1 MRLTEGCA
9 HGRSP
14 PGFRPGK
21 RLTFLLVQE
30 SKQRTRPRFR
40 RPACGRVPCAA
51 RNAGP
56 AQNSLRSLRSL
67 RSDSWAELD
76 GRACVP
82 HAARRFC
89 AARHLHRGSSQQPN
103 TEQPGLQRLRRF
115 PATGCLD
122 FGCSA
127 AGCSA
132 VGCSPFV
139 AAEQHSVLGR
149 ARSAHQLLDQG
160 GRPNGVSTANAVRSA
175 LQPQDASSAGNPRP
189 QAGDSGAGAC
199 SLPTFLHEQESR
211 SAAGTKSRR
220 ALRRGS
226 SSCRSNRKKGAQCM
240 PRLQHHTAG
249 R

>member
-1 MRLTEGCA
+1 MASVAALLSSFA
-9 HGRSP
+9 HRESP
-14 PGFRPGK
+14 PGFRPGR

-40 RPACGRVPCAA
+40 CPACGWVPCAA

-56 AQNSLRSLRSL
+56 AQNSLRSRCSL

-103 TEQPGLQRLRRF
+103 TEQPGLPPSRRF
-115 PATGCLD
+115 PAVGCLD

-127 AGCSA
+127 AGCS
-132 VGCSPFV
+132 PFV
-139 AAEQHSVLGR
+139 AAEQHSGLGR
-149 ARSAHQLLDQG
+149 ARSALQLLDQG
-160 GRPNGVSTANAVRSA
+160 GRPNGESEANAVRSA

-211 SAAGTKSRR
+211 SAAGTNSRR
-220 ALRRGS
+220 AAPQAHCRR
-226 SSCRSNRKKGAQCM
+226 
-240 PRLQHHTAG
+240 
-249 R
+249 

>member
-1 MRLTEGCA
+1 MGSAATRRE
-9 HGRSP
+9 SP
-14 PGFRPGK
+14 PGFRPGR

-51 RNAGP
+51 RNVGP

-67 RSDSWAELD
+67 RSDSWAESVE
-76 GRACVP
+76 RACVP

-89 AARHLHRGSSQQPN
+89 AARHLHRGSSQQPD
-103 TEQPGLQRLRRF
+103 TEQPGLQPSRRF
-115 PATGCLD
+115 PAAGCLD
-122 FGCSA
+122 F
-127 AGCSA
+127 GCSA

-139 AAEQHSVLGR
+139 AAEQHSGLGR
-149 ARSAHQLLDQG
+149 ARSAHQLLAQG
-160 GRPNGVSTANAVRSA
+160 GRPNGVSAANAVRSA
-175 LQPQDASSAGNPRP
+175 LQPQDVSSAGNPRP

-220 ALRRGS
+220 AASPNSKHQSSHGHLSTGS
-226 SSCRSNRKKGAQCM
+226 HPTQ
-240 PRLQHHTAG
+240 P
-249 R
+249 